1 MQKGKGGRGAA
12 LVSRRAIKRGYGD
25 ASKAQTTRGPTI
37 GHYMEMRAAE
47 VSGKE
52 TRIPRSNQI
61 PWQDI

>member
-1 MQKGKGGRGAA
+1 MRKGKGGIGAA
-12 LVSRRAIKRGYGD
+12 LVSRRSIKRGVGD
-25 ASKAQTTRGPTI
+25 ASKAQTACGPSI